1 MHMIEEL
8 EKLCH
13 KAMESIAESN
23 KKLEKDGERLNTSD
37 AEYLAY
43 LVKIVKSCKTIEAME
58 EYDDGYIKFSEIDI
72 CDVMFR
78 FGIIG
83 LVLFVDNLV
92 TMPVKKLDS
101 NEKIVLF
108 LFLIIS
114 LTSGHVLLT
123 PNVCIYIGLLFSKNV
138 LE

>member
-1 MHMIEEL
+1 MHMTEEL

-58 EYDDGYIKFSEIDI
+58 EYDDGYSGTYGDGYSGA
-72 CDVMFR
+72 R
-78 FGIIG
+78 YRR
-83 LVLFVDNLV
+83 
-92 TMPVKKLDS
+92 TMETRPM
-101 NEKIVLF
+101 
-108 LFLIIS
+108 
-114 LTSGHVLLT
+114 
-123 PNVCIYIGLLFSKNV
+123 YRRY
-138 LE
+138 

>member
-1 MHMIEEL
+1 MTEEL

-58 EYDDGYIKFSEIDI
+58 EYDDGYSGTYGDGYSGA
-72 CDVMFR
+72 R
-78 FGIIG
+78 YRR
-83 LVLFVDNLV
+83 
-92 TMPVKKLDS
+92 TMETRPM
-101 NEKIVLF
+101 
-108 LFLIIS
+108 
-114 LTSGHVLLT
+114 
-123 PNVCIYIGLLFSKNV
+123 YRRY
-138 LE
+138 